1 MNYRARQEKILDLM
15 PENSIFCLFNPR
27 YNEDAGIYDCN
38 RNFYYL
44 SGVTEFDDIL
54 LLVKNKKETKTKL
67 YIHEIDL
74 QQERWTGKTLR
85 NGEAREI
92 AMVDDIGYINNF
104 YNDIFNYIDKKTK
117 IYILL
122 PEDDTKNYCYEN
134 YFMRKINNEIRAN
147 FINGNN
153 LLKELRTIKT
163 KEEADL
169 IRQANLITDKG
180 LNAILDN
187 LKPGLKEYQIES
199 YFDQA
204 IKYNGATG
212 YSFPTIAASG
222 INSTCLHYS
231 ANTCTLMDG
240 DLILFDLGASYK
252 TYCADVS
259 RTYPINGKFTDKQKQ
274 VYEIVLNGQKL
285 IEKLAKPGLTTKDLN
300 NSLIEYYIPH
310 LKKLGLIKNNEEI
323 RKYYFHAVSHHLG
336 MDCHDFCIYDKLKPG
351 CIISNEPGLYIPEWK
366 IGIRIEDDLYIT
378 EDGNINL
385 SEGIIKEVADIEN
398 YLAKRNK

>member
-1 MNYRARQEKILDLM
+1 MNYNERQRKILDLM

-27 YNEDAGIYDCN
+27 YNEESLTYDCD

-44 SGVTEFDDIL
+44 TGITEFDDIL
-54 LLVKNKKETKTKL
+54 LLIKTKKETKTKL

-74 QQERWTGKTLR
+74 EQERWTGKTLR
-85 NGEAREI
+85 NNEARDI
-92 AMVDDIGYINNF
+92 AMVNEIGYINNF

-122 PEDDTKNYCYEN
+122 PENENKDYCYEN
-134 YFMRKINNEIRAN
+134 YFMRKISNETKAN
-147 FINGNN
+147 FLNGNS
-153 LLKELRTIKT
+153 LLKQLRTIKT

-169 IRQANLITDKG
+169 IRQANIITNYG

-204 IKYNGATG
+204 IKFNGATG
-212 YSFPTIAASG
+212 HSFPTIAASG

-231 ANTCTLMDG
+231 ANTSTLEDG

-252 TYCADVS
+252 TYCADIS
-259 RTYPINGKFTDKQKQ
+259 RTYPVNGKFTNKQKQ

-285 IEKLAKPGLTTKDLN
+285 IEKIAKPGLTTKDLN
-300 NSLIEYYIPH
+300 HSLIEYYIPH
-310 LKKLGLIKNNEEI
+310 LKRLGLIKNNDEI
-323 RKYYFHAVSHHLG
+323 RKYYFHGVSHHLG
-336 MDCHDFCIYDKLKPG
+336 MDCHDFCIYEKLKPG
-351 CIISNEPGLYIPEWK
+351 CVISNEPGLYIPEWK

-378 EDGNINL
+378 ETGTINL
-385 SEGIIKEVADIEN
+385 SAGIIKEIDEIEN
-398 YLAKRNK
+398 YLAARKK

>member
-1 MNYRARQEKILDLM
+1 MNYNERQHKILDLM

-27 YNEDAGIYDCN
+27 YNEESLTYDCD

-44 SGVTEFDDIL
+44 TGITEFDDIL
-54 LLVKNKKETKTKL
+54 LLIKTKKETKTKL

-74 QQERWTGKTLR
+74 EQERWTGKTLR
-85 NGEAREI
+85 NNEARDI
-92 AMVDDIGYINNF
+92 AMVNEIGYINNF

-122 PEDDTKNYCYEN
+122 PENENKDYCYEN
-134 YFMRKINNEIRAN
+134 YFMRKISNETKAN
-147 FINGNN
+147 FLNGNS
-153 LLKELRTIKT
+153 LLKQLRTIKT
-163 KEEADL
+163 QEEADL
-169 IRQANLITDKG
+169 IRQANIITNYG

-204 IKYNGATG
+204 IKFNGATG
-212 YSFPTIAASG
+212 HSFPTIAASG

-231 ANTCTLMDG
+231 ANTSTLEDG

-252 TYCADVS
+252 TYCADIS
-259 RTYPINGKFTDKQKQ
+259 RTYPVNGKFTNKQKQ

-285 IEKLAKPGLTTKDLN
+285 IEKIAKPGLTTKDLN
-300 NSLIEYYIPH
+300 HSLIEYYIPH
-310 LKKLGLIKNNEEI
+310 LKRLGLIKNNDEI
-323 RKYYFHAVSHHLG
+323 RKYYFHGVSHHLG
-336 MDCHDFCIYDKLKPG
+336 MDCHDFCIYEKLKPG
-351 CIISNEPGLYIPEWK
+351 CVISNEPGLYIPEWK

-378 EDGNINL
+378 ETGTINL
-385 SEGIIKEVADIEN
+385 SAGIIKEIDEIEN
-398 YLAKRNK
+398 YLAARKK

>member
-1 MNYRARQEKILDLM
+1 MNYNERQHKILDLM

-27 YNEDAGIYDCN
+27 YNEESLTYDCD

-44 SGVTEFDDIL
+44 TGITEFDDIL
-54 LLVKNKKETKTKL
+54 LLIKTKKETKTKL

-74 QQERWTGKTLR
+74 EQERWTGKTLR
-85 NGEAREI
+85 NNEARDI
-92 AMVDDIGYINNF
+92 AMVNEIGYINNF

-122 PEDDTKNYCYEN
+122 PENENKDYCYEN
-134 YFMRKINNEIRAN
+134 YFMRKISNETKAN
-147 FINGNN
+147 FLNGNS
-153 LLKELRTIKT
+153 LLKQLRTIKT
-163 KEEADL
+163 QEEADL
-169 IRQANLITDKG
+169 IRQANIITNYG

-204 IKYNGATG
+204 IKFNGATG
-212 YSFPTIAASG
+212 HSFPTIAASG

-231 ANTCTLMDG
+231 ANTSTLEDG

-252 TYCADVS
+252 TYCADIS
-259 RTYPINGKFTDKQKQ
+259 RTYPVNGKFTNKQKQ

-285 IEKLAKPGLTTKDLN
+285 IEKIAKPGLTTKDLN
-300 NSLIEYYIPH
+300 HSLIEYYIPH
-310 LKKLGLIKNNEEI
+310 LKRLGLIKNNDEI
-323 RKYYFHAVSHHLG
+323 RKYYFHGVSHHLG
-336 MDCHDFCIYDKLKPG
+336 MDCHDFCIYEKLKPG
-351 CIISNEPGLYIPEWK
+351 CVISNEPGLYIPEWK

-378 EDGNINL
+378 ETGNINL
-385 SEGIIKEVADIEN
+385 SAGIIKEIDEIEN
-398 YLAKRNK
+398 YLAARKK